1 MMQGGG
7 AIRLPAD
14 AVLFFPKVFGRYN
27 KQMKRLHVSISLLIS
42 WLALRGDSRVGQRCQ
57 SSSKYSHKM
66 PPSPKKQKVAASGG
80 FFSEIPAIKYEGPDS
95 TNPLAFKYYDPEEVI
110 MGKKM
115 KDWCRFAVC
124 FWHTWR
130 GMGADIFGLGGTME
144 RPWDQGHATELDAA
158 MNRVDV
164 HFEFCKRLGIEY
176 YCFHE

>member
-1 MMQGGG
+1 M
-7 AIRLPAD
+7 RL
-14 AVLFFPKVFGRYN
+14 LEYVF
-27 KQMKRLHVSISLLIS
+27 LLSISDIHSARRLLS
-42 WLALRGDSRVGQRCQ
+42 CCLRERVGTTLPVII
-57 SSSKYSHKM
+57 KM

>member
-1 MMQGGG
+1 MTSSLVALPGAIGG
-7 AIRLPAD
+7 A
-14 AVLFFPKVFGRYN
+14 
-27 KQMKRLHVSISLLIS
+27 S
-42 WLALRGDSRVGQRCQ
+42 RGSGPSHSRT
-57 SSSKYSHKM
+57 M

-80 FFSEIPAIKYEGPDS
+80 FFKDIPDIKYEGPES
-95 TNPLAFKYYDPEEVI
+95 TNPLAFKYYNADEVV

-144 RPWDQGHATELDAA
+144 RPWDEGHATELDASL
-158 MNRVDV
+158 NRVDV